1 MQLMILLHGL
11 LIGMLISIPTGP
23 VGFLCVR
30 RALLYPY
37 KQSFSSAFGSIA
49 ADLIFG
55 FIGIFSLTSISDFYV
70 REQTPIRTI
79 GALIL
84 LYVGIKTFFNFKSPS
99 IPGFKENQHVGNFT
113 STFILTMTNPIQ
125 VITLP
130 LVFAAV
136 GTGIR
141 PDNYGDMFFFML
153 GLAIGAAFLWVMLI
167 GISTVLKKKIHEM
180 HLKYIN
186 YIAGSLITA
195 TGLYILLKLVLHSW

>member
-1 MQLMILLHGL
+1 MQFMILLHGV
-11 LIGMLISIPTGP
+11 LIGALISIPTGP

-37 KQSFSSAFGSIA
+37 KQSFSSAFGSIT

-55 FIGIFSLTSISDFYV
+55 FIGIFSLTTIADFYL

-84 LYVGIKTFFNFKSPS
+84 LYVGIKTFFNFKTPS
-99 IPGFKENQHVGNFT
+99 IPGFKENQHFGNFT
-113 STFILTMTNPIQ
+113 STFVLTMTNPIQ
-125 VITLP
+125 IITLP
-130 LVFAAV
+130 LIFAAV

-141 PDNYGDMFFFML
+141 GENYSDMLFFMI

-167 GISTVLKKKIHEM
+167 GISSVLKKKIQEKHF
-180 HLKYIN
+180 KYIN

-195 TGLYILLKLVLHSW
+195 TGLYILIKLVLS

>member
-1 MQLMILLHGL
+1 
-11 LIGMLISIPTGP
+11 
-23 VGFLCVR
+23 
-30 RALLYPY
+30 
-37 KQSFSSAFGSIA
+37 A

-153 GLAIGAAFLWVMLI
+153 GLAIGAAFLWVLLI
-167 GISTVLKKKIHEM
+167 GISTILKKKIKEM

-195 TGLYILLKLVLHSW
+195 TGIYILLKLMLS